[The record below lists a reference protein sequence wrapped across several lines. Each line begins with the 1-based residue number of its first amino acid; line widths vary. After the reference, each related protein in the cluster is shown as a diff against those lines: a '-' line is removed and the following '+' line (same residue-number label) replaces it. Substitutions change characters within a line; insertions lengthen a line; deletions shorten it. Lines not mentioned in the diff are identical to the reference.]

1 LRTEVF
7 EELHSLK
14 KVSEY
19 RDHAEECRTMAKH
32 AASESHREMLLEM
45 ASTWDDL
52 AENRERTMASKQRI
66 ARLEN

>member
-1 LRTEVF
+1 M
-7 EELHSLK
+7 K

-19 RDHAEECRTMAKH
+19 RDHAEECRITAKR
-32 AASESHREMLLEM
+32 ATSEPHREMLFKM